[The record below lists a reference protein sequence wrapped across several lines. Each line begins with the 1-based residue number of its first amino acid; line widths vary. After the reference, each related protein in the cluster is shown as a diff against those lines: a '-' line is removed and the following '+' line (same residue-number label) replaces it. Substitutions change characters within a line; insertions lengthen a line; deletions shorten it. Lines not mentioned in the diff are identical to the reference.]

1 MSKRMSINPIL
12 KKDILV
18 NSRTPKMIISITLIN
33 CLFTLIAATAFA
45 MSSGS
50 GYQMYYSY
58 IVKLFPILGGCEL
71 GIISMVLP
79 VMTSTSISGERE
91 RQTLELMLT
100 TPVKPS
106 QIVLGKLASAMATT
120 FMYMIATL
128 PFLAVSFVVGGLGW
142 KALLEFIGVVV
153 YVDIYIGS
161 FGMFYS
167 CVRRTSVSAAISTII
182 TVVAIVIITYLGVR
196 VLLSAMYMTDSIDIY
211 KAYQAGVMTCY
222 TINPFVWIL
231 DFAQQTFYAETVLPS
246 LEQAGRYTVFMHD
259 HIILVSVII
268 NMAVASVM
276 LRLASIKLRSGQR
289 NGKHSGKQLSKKEID
304 L

>member
-33 CLFTLIAATAFA
+33 CLFTIIAATAFA

-167 CVRRTSVSAAISTII
+167 CARRTSVSAAISTII
-182 TVVAIVIITYLGVR
+182 TVVAIVLITYIGGS
-196 VLLSAMYMTDSIDIY
+196 VLLSAMYMTDSVDMY
-211 KAYQAGVMTCY
+211 KVYQAGVMTCY
-222 TINPFVWIL
+222 TINPFVWIW
-231 DFAQQTFYAETVLPS
+231 DFAQQTFYARTVLPS
-246 LEQAGRYTVFMHD
+246 LEQAGRYTMFMHD
-259 HIILVSVII
+259 HITLISVIM

-276 LRLASIKLRSGQR
+276 LRLASIKLRSEQR

>member
-1 MSKRMSINPIL
+1 
-12 KKDILV
+12 
-18 NSRTPKMIISITLIN
+18 
-33 CLFTLIAATAFA
+33 
-45 MSSGS
+45 
-50 GYQMYYSY
+50 
-58 IVKLFPILGGCEL
+58 
-71 GIISMVLP
+71 
-79 VMTSTSISGERE
+79 MTSTSISGERE

-182 TVVAIVIITYLGVR
+182 TIVAIVIITYLGGR

>member
-167 CVRRTSVSAAISTII
+167 CARRTSVSAAISTII
-182 TVVAIVIITYLGVR
+182 TVVAIVLITYIGGS
-196 VLLSAMYMTDSIDIY
+196 VLLSAMYMTDSVDMY
-211 KAYQAGVMTCY
+211 KVYHAGVMTCY

-231 DFAQQTFYAETVLPS
+231 DFAQQTFYARTVLPS
-246 LEQAGRYTVFMHD
+246 LEQAGRYTVFMHE
-259 HIILVSVII
+259 HITLISVIM